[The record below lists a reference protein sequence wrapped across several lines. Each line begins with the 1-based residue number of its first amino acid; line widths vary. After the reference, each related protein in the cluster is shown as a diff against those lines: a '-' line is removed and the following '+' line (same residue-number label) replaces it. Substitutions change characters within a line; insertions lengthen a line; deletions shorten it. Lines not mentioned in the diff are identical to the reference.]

1 MEERDYFEMAND
13 VNFSL
18 ACMDAED
25 GREPMR
31 TYSLQ
36 TIGDRIRLIKCLEA
50 KGFKITK
57 IKE

>member
-1 MEERDYFEMAND
+1 MAND
-13 VNFSL
+13 IDFSL

-31 TYSLQ
+31 KYSLQ

-57 IKE
+57 EK